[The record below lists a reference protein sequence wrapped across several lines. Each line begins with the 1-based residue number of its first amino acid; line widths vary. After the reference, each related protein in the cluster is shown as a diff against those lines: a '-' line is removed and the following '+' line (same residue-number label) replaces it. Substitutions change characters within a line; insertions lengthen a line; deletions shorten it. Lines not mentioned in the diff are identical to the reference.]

1 MRITINIIMI
11 ITMSQYDNV
20 DTNDNNYNQ
29 KMRILSGRILPG
41 VRNILK
47 SFFFLE
53 NLYIMRR
60 IAVAKFDAFQNSKL
74 RLLFA

>member
-1 MRITINIIMI
+1 
-11 ITMSQYDNV
+11 MSQYDNV

-47 SFFFLE
+47 SFFFFLE
-53 NLYIMRR
+53 NLYIMRW
-60 IAVAKFDAFQNSKL
+60 IAVVKFDAFQNSKL
-74 RLLFA
+74 RLLSA